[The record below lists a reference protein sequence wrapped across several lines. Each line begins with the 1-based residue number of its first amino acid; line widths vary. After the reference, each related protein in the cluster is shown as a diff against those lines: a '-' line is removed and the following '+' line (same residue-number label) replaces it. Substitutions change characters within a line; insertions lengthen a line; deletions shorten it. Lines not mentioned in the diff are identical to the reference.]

1 MTSFIKVV
9 EMLKKTYT
17 QQITI
22 DYFGLSQ
29 NTVINMLR
37 TVGVHR
43 AATHG
48 AQSNVPQ
55 RFDVTSDTD
64 YMYKVYKSILK
75 SNMYNFNYSPF
86 TVMTL

>member
-43 AATHG
+43 AATEQHMVRNPTFHNDLMSQ
-48 AQSNVPQ
+48 A
-55 RFDVTSDTD
+55 
-64 YMYKVYKSILK
+64 ILITCTK
-75 SNMYNFNYSPF
+75 YINPF
-86 TVMTL
+86 